1 MSSNNSEEIVDF
13 IKRRFYNTNAN
24 WLNGNCYW
32 FAKILA
38 ERFEGLKIYYEPI
51 RGHFISGDGNHF
63 YDYTG
68 LLTELDSN
76 PILLSDIAKSEPNM
90 YKRLVEDCIL

>member
-1 MSSNNSEEIVDF
+1 MKNKSNEIIDF
-13 IKRRFYNTNAN
+13 IQRRFNYTDAN

-32 FAKILA
+32 FAKILKD
-38 ERFEGLKIYYEPI
+38 RFEDLEIYYEPV
-51 RGHFISGDGNHF
+51 RGHFMSGDGNHF

-76 PILLSDIAKSEPNM
+76 PILLSEIAKSEPNM
-90 YKRLVEDCIL
+90 YRRLVEDCVL